1 MFIVLFQ
8 VSSFALRISNWIG
21 IGIGM
26 EIVIVIVPSP
36 LAIYKYLSICVI

>member
-21 IGIGM
+21 IGIGIGM
-26 EIVIVIVPSP
+26 EIVIVIVSSP
-36 LAIYKYLSICVI
+36 LAIYICS